1 MTKLS
6 VVQDTWVPLPEQ
18 EATIEERLNEILS
31 SYQGRDD
38 ELIPIMQQ
46 VQQEFGYLPE
56 PVIKQI
62 ARFLHLPDITI
73 FGVATFYAQF
83 KLVPTGR
90 NIIRVCRGTAC
101 HVRGVARILQELE
114 NQLGVKPGETTAD
127 REYSLETVA
136 CFGACAL
143 SPIMVLDDKVH
154 GKMTTQKVRS
164 ILDATGSSS
173 ELKDG

>member
-1 MTKLS
+1 MTKPS

-18 EATIEERLNEILS
+18 EATITERLNHILS
-31 SYQGRDD
+31 SYQGRED
-38 ELIPIMQQ
+38 ELIPILQQ
-46 VQQEFGYLPE
+46 FQQEFGYLPK
-56 PVIKQI
+56 PAIKQI
-62 ARFLHLPDITI
+62 ARFLHLPEITI

-114 NQLGVKPGETTAD
+114 KQLGVKPGETTAD

-143 SPIMVLDDKVH
+143 SPIMVLNDKVH